1 MRTALLAAHRTTA
14 DGALSAELVLAQR
27 SVLAW
32 QTAIVR
38 KLGCEQIVLLAE
50 RAGEAA
56 AELEQECR
64 SEGIAFHRLR
74 RFADLAALL
83 HAEEELLIIADGLVP
98 NLAVVEA
105 LLAPGGAD
113 KPWRRVVLCIAD
125 DDPQVTD
132 FPEDFERID
141 ASRCWA
147 GVLVMRG
154 APAQLL
160 AEFPGDSNALS
171 LLLRMAL
178 QEGTACHTLTSQE
191 RGRGAWLLAHDA
203 AALAAEEQAMI
214 ARHRD
219 NPMWSAPG
227 RMLAGWIGA
236 TIGTRGLR
244 VGEPAGM
251 FAGAILILTASLF
264 AAFDSALA
272 VLIFL
277 AAGSLVFD
285 VAEHF
290 ARLKTALLKAA
301 PGRQLERLRDPGRD
315 VLVTFALMLA
325 LVPTSEL
332 LPLAALV
339 PLATGMARLVTDLAT
354 GAWAE
359 FWRDRSLH
367 LALLALATAFGLL
380 AEGIAILALAALACA
395 MFIRRAQAAPQ

>member
-14 DGALSAELVLAQR
+14 DGALSAELMLAQR

-32 QTAIVR
+32 QTEIAR
-38 KLGCEQIVLLAE
+38 KLGCQRIVLLAG

-56 AELEQECR
+56 AALEQECR

-74 RFADLAALL
+74 HFAGLAALL
-83 HAEEELLIIADGLVP
+83 HAEEELLILADGLVP
-98 NLAVVEA
+98 DVAVVEA

-113 KPWRRVVLCIAD
+113 KPWRRTVLCMAD
-125 DDPQVTD
+125 DDPQVTA

-160 AEFPGDSNALS
+160 VDFPSDSNALS

-178 QEGTACHTLTSQE
+178 QEGTACHTLTAQE
-191 RGRGAWLLAHDA
+191 RRRGAWLLAHDA
-203 AALAAEEQAMI
+203 AALEAEEEAMI
-214 ARHRD
+214 ARHRE

-236 TIGTRGLR
+236 TIGMRRLR

-251 FAGAILILTASLF
+251 FAGAILMLTAPLF
-264 AAFDSALA
+264 AAFDSVLAALVFLA
-272 VLIFL
+272 V
-277 AAGSLVFD
+277 GSLVFD

-290 ARLKTALLKAA
+290 ARLETALLKAA
-301 PGRQLERLRDPGRD
+301 PGRQLARLRDPGRD
-315 VLVTFALMLA
+315 LFATFVLMLA

-339 PLATGMARLVTDLAT
+339 PLATGTARLVTDLAS

-380 AEGIAILALAALACA
+380 AEGIAILGLAALACA
-395 MFIRRAQAAPQ
+395 LFIRRAQAAPQ